1 MPARSA
7 SAIAAVV
14 AALVLGGCAATPSS
28 TVESPTVEA
37 DAGVEAQ
44 LAYLMTHFDER
55 NTAEF
60 GSLDGT
66 DCVNFTSQGLRAR
79 GWKMTDDWWHLA
91 VVGQHQYSK
100 AWVSSTTFAAYLDDH
115 PSLAEEATAADV
127 AIGDLVQFDY
137 DNSGNRD
144 HTATVSCIDNGEIFV
159 VQHSPDADFKPVQE
173 VLDEHGGG
181 GTAYIWKVLD

>member
-1 MPARSA
+1 MRARA
-7 SAIAAVV
+7 AGAIAI
-14 AALVLGGCAATPSS
+14 ALLALSGCAATPAEEATADSG
-28 TVESPTVEA
+28 VES
-37 DAGVEAQ
+37 Q
-44 LAYLMTHFDER
+44 MAYLHKHFDDR
-55 NTAEF
+55 NSAEF

-66 DCVNFTSQGLRAR
+66 DCVNFTSQGLHAR

-137 DNSGNRD
+137 DSSGNRD
-144 HTATVSCIDNGEIFV
+144 HTATVSRVDNGEIFV

-181 GTAYIWKVLD
+181 GTAYFWKILD